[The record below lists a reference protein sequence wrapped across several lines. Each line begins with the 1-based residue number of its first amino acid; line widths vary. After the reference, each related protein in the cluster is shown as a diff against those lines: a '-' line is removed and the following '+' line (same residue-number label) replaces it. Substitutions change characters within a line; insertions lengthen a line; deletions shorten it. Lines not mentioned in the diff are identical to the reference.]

1 MSRNSVTLRFPL
13 ILSLVA
19 MAAGLLFA
27 PAFAQSPGNSLA
39 GFWLV
44 EGSPDPVSGVPPFFN
59 IATLTKDG
67 QVVNVTPDGTFVGG
81 WERLA
86 GHEYA
91 VTFTGFLPG
100 PVRVTVFSTVTLDKD
115 AQHFGGPF
123 RTEVRD
129 LGGNLLFGF
138 EGTVSASR
146 QAVEPY

>member
-1 MSRNSVTLRFPL
+1 MSRNHVTLRFPL

-19 MAAGLLFA
+19 VAAGLLVA

-44 EGSPDPVSGVPPFFN
+44 EGNPDPGSGVPSFLN
-59 IATLTKDG
+59 LATITKDG
-67 QVVNVTPDGTFVGG
+67 QIVNVSPDGTFVGG

-91 VTFTGFLPG
+91 VTFTAFLPG
-100 PVRVTVFSTVTLDKD
+100 PVRLTVFSTVTLDMGG
-115 AQHFGGPF
+115 QRFGGPF

-129 LGGNLLFGF
+129 LEGNLLFES